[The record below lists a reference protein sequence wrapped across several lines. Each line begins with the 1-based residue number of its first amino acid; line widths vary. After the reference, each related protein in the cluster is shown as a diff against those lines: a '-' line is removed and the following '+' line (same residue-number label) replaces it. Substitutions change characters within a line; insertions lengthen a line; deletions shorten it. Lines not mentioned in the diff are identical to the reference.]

1 MLLNNIAYLQISEN
15 SMKLME
21 TGIGLVKKH
30 FSLFV
35 IGMGSLSMLG
45 ANIFLEKVLSATEY
59 GEYSI
64 FVTYISTIYIFG
76 YLGLEQVIL
85 RLSSREENKV
95 INLNSS
101 LLIALILVGISF
113 CSLSSYIYIAYL
125 SDNSFGGI
133 KIFVISLSIVFTMLV
148 FNFYWVIS
156 RFSKAQIIT
165 NLWKFALV
173 IMAIICYLLLIKN
186 LLELLDWFF
195 YFAIAQIVALIFVC
209 FRMPFKMDLK
219 TNFRSISEFWFH
231 FFIATALLTLI
242 LFFDRYFIKEKFG
255 LVVFGQYFYLVSIFL
270 LPFGLL
276 QSYIGF
282 KNLIVFKTNFS
293 WNLFTSE
300 SIKHIIFAV
309 IAGIFLLGITY
320 FLTVLNILNIDF
332 LEHFFLIILFLF
344 LGIIRVL
351 FGIAA
356 AAVGAQVSVI
366 QFRKINLY
374 SILLMTS
381 IILVAFYLVVTIEH
395 VIIVMI
401 LLWLSRTIL
410 YLLSIR
416 TQFKTL
422 E

>member
-1 MLLNNIAYLQISEN
+1 
-15 SMKLME
+15 MKLME
-21 TGIGLVKKH
+21 TGIGLLKKH

-35 IGMGSLSMLG
+35 IGLGSLSMLG

-85 RLSSREENKV
+85 RLSSREENNV
-95 INLNSS
+95 INLNRS
-101 LLIALILVGISF
+101 LLIGLVLVGISF
-113 CSLSSYIYIAYL
+113 CSLSSYIYIAHI
-125 SDNSFGGI
+125 SDNSFSGV
-133 KIFVISLSIVFTMLV
+133 KIFLISLSIVFTMLV
-148 FNFYWVIS
+148 FNFYWVTS

-173 IMAIICYLLLIKN
+173 IMAIICYLFFFHSLLVI
-186 LLELLDWFF
+186 LDWFF
-195 YFAIAQIVALIFVC
+195 YFAILQIGLLVYLCYKI
-209 FRMPFKMDLK
+209 PFKMDLK
-219 TNFRSISEFWFH
+219 ASFRSISEFWFH

-255 LVVFGQYFYLVSIFL
+255 LVAFGQYFYLVSIFL

-282 KNLIVFKTNFS
+282 KNLIVFKTNFN
-293 WNLFTSE
+293 WKLFTSE
-300 SIKHIIFAV
+300 SIKHIILSL
-309 IAGIFLLGITY
+309 IAGILLLGTAY
-320 FLTVLNILNIDF
+320 VLTVLNILNIDF
-332 LEHFFLIILFLF
+332 SEHFLLIILFLF

-356 AAVGAQVSVI
+356 AAVGAQVSVK
-366 QFRKINLY
+366 QFRTINLY
-374 SILLMTS
+374 SILLMS
-381 IILVAFYLVVTIEH
+381 GIILAAFFLVVTIEH

-401 LLWLSRTIL
+401 LLWVSRTIL

-416 TQFKTL
+416 TQFKIP